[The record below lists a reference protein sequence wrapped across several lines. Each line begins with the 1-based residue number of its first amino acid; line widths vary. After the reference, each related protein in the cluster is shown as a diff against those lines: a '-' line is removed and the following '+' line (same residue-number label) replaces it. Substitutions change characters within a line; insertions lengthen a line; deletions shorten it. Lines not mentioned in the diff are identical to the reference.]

1 MSAASA
7 LRQPLGLAWTLA
19 RTEFKTRYQPTVG
32 GFLWA
37 LMKPVAMF
45 LVLMAVFSFIFGSDP
60 EYRYNL
66 IVGVFLWD
74 FFADATKTGLISLHV
89 KGYLLTKAKF
99 PIWILVVASISNAL
113 ITLAVFSVAIIGFL
127 LVAGRAPG
135 LTAIVLFFSY
145 LLHLA
150 VMVIGFSLASSVL
163 FLRYRDLNQVWDVVS
178 QAGFFLAPIVYPL
191 AIIPERYH
199 LLLYLWPPTP
209 IIQFA
214 REVLIAGTVPTLR
227 AHALLML
234 ETAIVLFIGIAVF
247 RRYAPHAAE
256 YV

>member
-1 MSAASA
+1 MSGGYA

-60 EYRYNL
+60 AYRYNL
-66 IVGVFLWD
+66 IVGLFLWD
-74 FFADATKTGLISLHV
+74 FFADATKTGLISLQV

-113 ITLAVFSVAIIGFL
+113 ITLVVFSVVIIGFL
-127 LVAGRAPG
+127 LISGRAPSP
-135 LTAIVLFFSY
+135 TASVLFVVY
-145 LLHLA
+145 LLHLVA
-150 VMVIGFSLASSVL
+150 MVIGFSLGSSVL

-178 QAGFFLAPIVYPL
+178 QAGFFLAPIVYPF

-199 LLLYLWPPTP
+199 VWLYFWPPTP

-214 REVLIAGTVPTLR
+214 RDVLIGGTVPSLR
-227 AHALLML
+227 AHALLL
-234 ETAIVLFIGIAVF
+234 TGTAIILSIGIAVF
-247 RRYAPHAAE
+247 RRYEPHAAE
-256 YV
+256 SV